1 MIEDIEFAIS
11 EAKFAKLNLFE
22 FLQNINSTFEEL
34 TSISSSMLRLNHFC
48 HNFDKIYP
56 HKSLI
61 SDALSTIEITEDI
74 DLLIKLFDL
83 MELIDNNCN
92 YSVDKKDLCNFIF
105 NHKDFSHKS
114 FYRQKKYLLSIG
126 YNNLN
131 FELIQNYAKSSLFN
145 EDFFK
150 DFIKNIIGNDNP
162 LKDFEHPLKN
172 KIIND
177 LTDYC
182 FQEDNSYLSN
192 SITVFLLKNSKSLN
206 KLINEEDKNLK
217 TKELILLIELLRD
230 DDYKI
235 NNLISILIKRK
246 DLSNY
251 FDYLKNRNT
260 TNKFSI
266 VSNVLVS
273 KILGYLSYSN
283 SEMYEF
289 EDYYKNIYYNLFP
302 KRKSHP
308 DYHFIYEKML
318 KNLFQVKD
326 NNFII
331 KVVCELESKS
341 LLEKAL
347 NNVNF
352 SKKELITLIDLLE
365 KKDDFKQ
372 IVMLKLDPEL
382 SVFI

>member
-48 HNFDKIYP
+48 HNFDKTYS

-61 SDALSTIEITEDI
+61 SDALSTVEITEDI
-74 DLLIKLFDL
+74 GLLIKLFDL

-131 FELIQNYAKSSLFN
+131 FELIQNYAKSSSFN

-150 DFIKNIIGNDNP
+150 DFIKNITGNDNP

-172 KIIND
+172 KIIDD
-177 LTDYC
+177 LTDYS
-182 FQEDNSYLSN
+182 FQEDNSCLSN

-206 KLINEEDKNLK
+206 KLINEDAKNLK
-217 TKELILLIELLRD
+217 TKELILLIELLWND
-230 DDYKI
+230 DHKI
-235 NNLISILIKRK
+235 NDLISTLIKRK

-273 KILGYLSYSN
+273 KILNYLSSSN

-289 EDYYKNIYYNLFP
+289 EDYYKNIYYSLIP
-302 KRKSHP
+302 KQLLS

-331 KVVCELESKS
+331 KVICELESKK
-341 LLEKAL
+341 LLENAL
-347 NNVNF
+347 SSVNF

-365 KKDDFKQ
+365 NKNDLKQ
-372 IVMLKLDPEL
+372 IVVLKIDPEL

>member
-11 EAKFAKLNLFE
+11 EAKSAKLNLFE
-22 FLQNINSTFEEL
+22 FLQNINSTFEKL
-34 TSISSSMLRLNHFC
+34 TSISGSMLRLNHFC
-48 HNFDKIYP
+48 HNFDKTYP

-114 FYRQKKYLLSIG
+114 FYRQKNYLLSIG
-126 YNNLN
+126 YDNLN
-131 FELIQNYAKSSLFN
+131 FELIQSYAKSSSFN

-206 KLINEEDKNLK
+206 KLINEEAKNLK
-217 TKELILLIELLRD
+217 TKELIILIELLCD
-230 DDYKI
+230 DDHKI
-235 NNLISILIKRK
+235 NDLISILIKRK

-266 VSNVLVS
+266 VSNALIS
-273 KILGYLSYSN
+273 KILNYLSSSN

-289 EDYYKNIYYNLFP
+289 EDYYKNVYYNLMP
-302 KRKSHP
+302 KQLHS

-318 KNLFQVKD
+318 ENLFQVKD
-326 NNFII
+326 NDFII
-331 KVVCELESKS
+331 KIICELESKN
-341 LLEKAL
+341 LLEKTL

-352 SKKELITLIDLLE
+352 SKKELITLIDLL
-365 KKDDFKQ
+365 KNKDDFKQ
-372 IVMLKLDPEL
+372 IIMLKLDPTL
-382 SVFI
+382 TIFI

>member
-11 EAKFAKLNLFE
+11 EAKSAKLNLFE

-48 HNFDKIYP
+48 YNFDKTYP

-61 SDALSTIEITEDI
+61 NDALSTVEITGDI
-74 DLLIKLFDL
+74 GLLIKLFDL

-114 FYRQKKYLLSIG
+114 FYRQKKNYLLSIG
-126 YNNLN
+126 YCNLN
-131 FELIQNYAKSSLFN
+131 FELIQNYAKSHSFN

-251 FDYLKNRNT
+251 FDYLKSRNT

-266 VSNVLVS
+266 VSNVLVN
-273 KILGYLSYSN
+273 KILNYLSSSN

-289 EDYYKNIYYNLFP
+289 EDYYKNVYYNLMP
-302 KRKSHP
+302 KQLHFG
-308 DYHFIYEKML
+308 YQFIYEKML

-352 SKKELITLIDLLE
+352 SKKELITLINLLE